1 MTAVQKHNVNKN
13 RRRLSAVTQV
23 TQLSDIS
30 APYEL
35 TSYLNIQVMLST
47 NRDLATG

>member
-1 MTAVQKHNVNKN
+1 MTAVHNHNVNKN
-13 RRRLSAVTQV
+13 RRGLSTVTQV

-35 TSYLNIQVMLST
+35 TSYLNIQTMLST
-47 NRDLATG
+47 NGDLATR